1 MSSLTRFV
9 LSVSTIS
16 FAFLIVVTSVADA
29 QVPDATY
36 FIEPPILGEIGAP
49 VSSVHRITT
58 STPGFTG
65 FGGAFCIDPTILSP
79 LAIEPG
85 DGLGPSSQI
94 FFFDAYID
102 VDGVGVGC
110 ILSGTGTVTLPVGSG
125 IELTVCQFQTIAGTS
140 GEQVSIEFCQLEN
153 NSGTSVITYFNW
165 LYYQGGDFFPELI
178 VGFPQFIR
186 ADGNID
192 GMIDSTVPVS
202 TREQFA
208 IISGRPSV
216 DVDVATSTPKTR
228 TCGLRCRF
236 CLDNSLHTGGWN
248 RVPPFVRKTN
258 SVFYPLAKR
267 NRTRVSVRVSKPYIT
282 ERNS

>member
-9 LSVSTIS
+9 VSVATIS
-16 FAFLIVVTSVADA
+16 FGFLIVVTAIAEA

-58 STPGFTG
+58 FTPGFTG
-65 FGGAFCIDPTILSP
+65 FGAAFCIDPALLSP
-79 LAIEPG
+79 LAIVPG

-102 VDGVGVGC
+102 ADGVGVGC
-110 ILSGTGTVTLPVGSG
+110 ILSGTGTITLPVGSG

-140 GEQVSIEFCQLEN
+140 GEQASIEFCQLEN

-165 LYYQGGDFFPELI
+165 LYYQGGDYFPELV

-186 ADGNID
+186 ADSNID
-192 GMIDSTVPVS
+192 GMIDLADVVTALFLLFYGIGEPHGCCDILDSNDDGTHDIS
-202 TREQFA
+202 DA
-208 IISGRPSV
+208 IYTITYLFLGG
-216 DVDVATSTPKTR
+216 TPPP
-228 TCGLRCRF
+228 
-236 CLDNSLHTGGWN
+236 
-248 RVPPFVRKTN
+248 PPFFFCGDDPTQD
-258 SVFYPLAKR
+258 SMQC
-267 NRTRVSVRVSKPYIT
+267 TVSPGGC
-282 ERNS
+282 